1 METEQQILTED
12 SQPAAGLGVDIIE
25 IARME
30 QALKRT
36 PRLAQRMF
44 TDQERA
50 YAFGKARPAVHLA
63 LFFAAREAVLKAL
76 GCGFAGMNWTDV
88 EVSHDRFGRPVPL
101 LHGHA
106 AEVAAAQ
113 GVVEVQL
120 SLSYTHSVGVASAVA
135 IKEQDRPRREEKL
148 DPRAELAKQFKEMRA
163 LLDDLDNRL
172 TEMDDNAE
180 AEQAAG
186 EPEAPGAPQIEETAD
201 EHTPASNPS

>member
-50 YAFGKARPAVHLA
+50 YAFGKAKPTVHLA

-76 GCGFAGMNWTDV
+76 GCGFAGMAWTDV
-88 EVSHDRFGRPVPL
+88 EVSHDRFGRPLPL

-120 SLSYTHSVGVASAVA
+120 SLSYTHNVAVASAVA
-135 IKEQDRPRREEKL
+135 IKEQDRPQRDEKL
-148 DPRAELAKQFKEMRA
+148 DPRAELARQFKEMRA
-163 LLDDLDNRL
+163 MLDDMDARLSELD
-172 TEMDDNAE
+172 EKSAE
-180 AEQAAG
+180 ADAAQTSA
-186 EPEAPGAPQIEETAD
+186 E
-201 EHTPASNPS
+201 PASQQ

>member
-76 GCGFAGMNWTDV
+76 GCGFAGMAWTDV
-88 EVSHDRFGRPVPL
+88 EVSHDRFGRPLPL

-106 AEVAAAQ
+106 AAVAAAQ

-120 SLSYTHSVGVASAVA
+120 SLSYTHNVAVASAVA
-135 IKEQDRPRREEKL
+135 IKEQDRPQRDEKL
-148 DPRAELAKQFKEMRA
+148 DPRAELARQFKEMRA
-163 LLDDLDNRL
+163 MLDDKDARLSELD
-172 TEMDDNAE
+172 EKSAE
-180 AEQAAG
+180 ADAAQTSA
-186 EPEAPGAPQIEETAD
+186 E
-201 EHTPASNPS
+201 PASQQ